1 MKTVGERIR
10 QARNFYEWSGEYLA
24 KKVGY
29 RNQSAIGNLE
39 NRAGGS
45 GGHKIGD
52 IAEAL
57 NVPVDWLLRGPDTEN
72 IPFLPRPQLASNV
85 RLLTFEARDSGVV
98 HVYDEAT
105 QAAIDIMLS
114 MAPSERRG
122 GVAALRTHIQNL
134 EAQPKQN
141 TPALDGAAT

>member
-29 RNQSAIGNLE
+29 KNQSAIGNLE

-57 NVPVDWLLRGPDTEN
+57 NVPVDWLLRGPDTDN
-72 IPFLPRPQLASNV
+72 IPFLPRPAANSKV
-85 RLLTFEARDSGVV
+85 RLLTFEARDSGSSQT
-98 HVYDEAT
+98 YDEHT
-105 QAAIDIMLS
+105 QAAIEIMLS
-114 MAPSERRG
+114 MNPNDRRG